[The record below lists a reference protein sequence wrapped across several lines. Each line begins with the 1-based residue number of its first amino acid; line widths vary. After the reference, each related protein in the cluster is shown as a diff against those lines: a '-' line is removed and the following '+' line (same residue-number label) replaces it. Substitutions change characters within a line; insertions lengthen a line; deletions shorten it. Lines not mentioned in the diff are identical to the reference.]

1 MGPCKNKQSEHTH
14 LNYYD
19 LLRDDTYYKPALIRC
34 TKDQKHYES
43 KVGKDLSVKHYL
55 LMVVPHFPALINDYK
70 KNLVDGRLN

>member
-34 TKDQKHYES
+34 AKDHKHYES
-43 KVGKDLSVKHYL
+43 KVGKH
-55 LMVVPHFPALINDYK
+55 
-70 KNLVDGRLN
+70 